1 MFKKVIQVKRK
12 QFRIVSLMIT
22 MIMGVVVGF
31 SVSIGNPVL
40 AVGVVLA
47 GMAAMYNLKQRLED
61 VVEDERIH
69 HVSQRASQVTLQI
82 VMIGFALGGAALIAM
97 REVYPTYTDLGFFM
111 AYASCGVLVL
121 YSLFYRYYNRKYGG
135 FDEE

>member
-1 MFKKVIQVKRK
+1 MKRK
-12 QFRIVSLMIT
+12 QFRVISLLIT
-22 MIMGVVVGF
+22 MIIGAVVGF

-47 GMAAMYNLKQRLED
+47 GMAAMYNLKSRLEG

-69 HVSQRASQVTLQI
+69 HVSQKASQVTLQI
-82 VMIGFALGGAALIAM
+82 VMTGLALGGAALIAM
-97 REVYPTYTDLGFFM
+97 RDSYPTYTDLGFFM

-121 YSLFYRYYNRKYGG
+121 YSLFYRYYNREYGG
-135 FDEE
+135 